1 MLKKKPLLSQ
11 IKDAEIVDKYGAKKN
26 LKTVPYKHSESIQE
40 EEEQ

>member
-11 IKDAEIVDKYGAKKN
+11 IKDAEIVDKSRRN